1 VHGHW
6 QNTEWNSDHKLLPR
20 TKAQLRTLV
29 LVADPCPCMRRLAIK
44 LLLNV
49 HRRSLALHA
58 GTKVPLAAAA
68 HSPIP
73 FIQVG
78 WGGRV
83 KCRPN
88 RWLVHLFVSI
98 VRYVEKNGSG
108 ALANFPRGSG
118 AAPTLDCLTSSLGL
132 AGEQRQQ
139 RGQHAQICT

>member
-1 VHGHW
+1 MSTVGAW
-6 QNTEWNSDHKLLPR
+6 L
-20 TKAQLRTLV
+20 
-29 LVADPCPCMRRLAIK
+29 
-44 LLLNV
+44 
-49 HRRSLALHA
+49 LHA

-78 WGGRV
+78 WGGMV
-83 KCRPN
+83 KCR
-88 RWLVHLFVSI
+88 RLVHLFLSI

-139 RGQHAQICT
+139 RGQHAQVCT